1 MTVKELIDHL
11 GKFNPETEVMF
22 SYLDHTDFLYKVSFY
37 EEDVVLGDTLSD
49 EEYEVESE
57 LFDNEDNY
65 CGPEVVLFNLS
76 LD

>member
-11 GKFNPETEVMF
+11 GKFNPETKVML
-22 SYLDHTDFLYKVSFY
+22 SYLDHTDYQYKFDLR
-37 EEDVVLGDTLSD
+37 EEDVELGDVSSD
-49 EEYEVESE
+49 HYDGDDE
-57 LFDNEDNY
+57 LWDDEDNY